1 MKSKRTRVLL
11 IILAVIIVGF
21 AAFRI
26 VFSRIEANLA
36 ALKDM
41 TIQSVDLGGMDD
53 GSYTGNYSVFPVSA
67 TVRVTV
73 RDHVMTG
80 IELVKH
86 THGQGKEAE
95 SIPETVLAAQSLQV
109 DSIAGAT
116 YSSKVILKAIENALL
131 DPGRNA
137 GD

>member
-1 MKSKRTRVLL
+1 MKRRTRVLL
-11 IILAVIIVGF
+11 IILAVLIVGF
-21 AAFRI
+21 AAIRI

-36 ALKDM
+36 ALKNM

-53 GSYTGNYSVFPVSA
+53 GSYTGSYSSFPVSA

-80 IELVKH
+80 IEIIKH
-86 THGQGKEAE
+86 THGQGAEAE
-95 SIPETVLAAQSLQV
+95 AIPEMVIAAQSLQV

-131 DPGRNA
+131 SPGRNA
-137 GD
+137 GE